1 MTTYHE
7 SGLVITLPDSEH
19 FRFQDCQA
27 YKPLSG
33 QFLKEMDF
41 GCWQADKNTLW
52 LIEIKEYASLMPEEQ
67 LPDHLLDNFVN
78 KATDSLLILAAL
90 WAKTNQ
96 GLEFASCLPPQ
107 IHQFPKRLKFFFILK
122 IDEVLFK
129 SKIGPLKDELKN
141 RLRGRLALFDV
152 RHVTLVD
159 HLTAIKCHLPF
170 RIATI

>member
-7 SGLVITLPDSEH
+7 SGLVITLPDGEH

-27 YKPLSG
+27 YKRLSG

-41 GCWQADKNTLW
+41 GWWQADKNTLW
-52 LIEIKEYASLMPEEQ
+52 LIEIYASLMPEEQ
-67 LPDHLLDNFVN
+67 LPAHLLDNFVN

-122 IDEVLFK
+122 IDEVLFN
-129 SKIGPLKDELKN
+129 SKIEPLKDELKN
-141 RLRGRLALFDV
+141 RRRDKLALFEY
-152 RHVTLVD
+152 RLQT
-159 HLTAIKCHLPF
+159 
-170 RIATI
+170 